1 MNTGTKFL
9 LLATGLAAFVLL
21 GMAQA
26 IFGPVLPAY
35 AKTFGLDV
43 SSVGWLLSLFWGGCL
58 AAVIAVYFL
67 PTQLGPKSGLALA
80 AIGTALLALMSN
92 WALVLLGGALFGAGY
107 GVIAAV

>member
-26 IFGPVLPAY
+26 IFGPVLPSY

-67 PTQLGPKSGLALA
+67 PTNLGQSRGWRWPQSGRPF
-80 AIGTALLALMSN
+80 
-92 WALVLLGGALFGAGY
+92 WR
-107 GVIAAV
+107 

>member
-26 IFGPVLPAY
+26 IFGPVLPSY

-58 AAVIAVYFL
+58 AAVIAGCFQTVIVGHKCNK
-67 PTQLGPKSGLALA
+67 TVLA
-80 AIGTALLALMSN
+80 ADID
-92 WALVLLGGALFGAGY
+92 
-107 GVIAAV
+107 AVVT